1 MKLQPPSFWGRA
13 VAVWLLIAAL
23 ETVHGIVRGLWV
35 EPALGAV
42 AAQRLGFAVGS
53 LLVVAVAWA
62 TSGWLGA
69 ATRRAQL
76 QAGALWLL
84 LMLGFELLV
93 GRARGF
99 GWERITAEFD
109 PRQGGLMLFGLLLM
123 CLAPMLGA
131 GCADCGAPEQVL
143 DKTQM

>member
-1 MKLQPPSFWGRA
+1 MKAPALAFWGRA

-23 ETVHGIVRGLWV
+23 ETVHGIVRALWLV
-35 EPALGAV
+35 PALGEW

-53 LLVVAVAWA
+53 VLVLAVAWA

-69 ATRRAQL
+69 ATRRAQW

-84 LMLGFELLV
+84 LMLGFELGV

-99 GWERITAEFD
+99 GWERIAAEFD
-109 PRQGGLMLFGLLLM
+109 PRHGGLMLFGLLLM
-123 CLAPMLGA
+123 ALAPMLGA
-131 GCADCGAPEQVL
+131 WLRQRFRA
-143 DKTQM
+143 